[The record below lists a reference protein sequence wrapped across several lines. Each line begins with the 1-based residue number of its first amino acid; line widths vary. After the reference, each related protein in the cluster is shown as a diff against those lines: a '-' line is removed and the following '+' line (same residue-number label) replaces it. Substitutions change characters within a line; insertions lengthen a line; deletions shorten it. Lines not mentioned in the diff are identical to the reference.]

1 MAISNIQEKINI
13 NTYRSSDVI
22 EQYLAEDL
30 LQPAEITILK
40 QIHNEVAGKKILDIG
55 VGGGRTIPH
64 LLGISTHY
72 QGIDYSEEMINACK
86 KKYSQVNLSHDDVR
100 NLPEL
105 QNDELALV
113 FFSFN
118 GLDYMGHEDR
128 LLVLKEIYR
137 ILAQGGYF
145 VFSSHNR
152 NYKDTCW
159 ITLNPF
165 RMFLRLIKR
174 MLKAWRCLQKKA
186 YESHTEEYIIYWDD
200 AHGGLLTY
208 ALSIENQMRQL
219 NAAGFQLPAMAV
231 DRAGNIVEKDTQSPW
246 IYYCVQK
253 AL

>member
-1 MAISNIQEKINI
+1 MAISSIQEKINI
-13 NTYRSSDVI
+13 NIYRNSDVI
-22 EQYLAEDL
+22 DQYLTEDS
-30 LQPAEITILK
+30 LQPAEIAILK
-40 QIHNEVAGKKILDIG
+40 RIQSEVSGKKILDIG
-55 VGGGRTIPH
+55 VGGGRTIPY
-64 LLGISTHY
+64 LLEISTQY
-72 QGIDYSEEMINACK
+72 QGIDYSEKMINACK
-86 KKYSQVNLSHDDVR
+86 KKYSQVNLSHGDAR

-105 QNDELALV
+105 QNDELAMV

-137 ILAQGGYF
+137 ILAPGGYF

-152 NYKDTCW
+152 NYRDTGW
-159 ITLNPF
+159 ITPNPF
-165 RMFLRLIKR
+165 RLLLRVMKR
-174 MLKAWRCLQKKA
+174 MLKAWRCLQKKV
-186 YESHTEEYIIYWDD
+186 YEIHAQEYVIYWDE

-219 NAAGFQLPAMAV
+219 KAAGFQWPAMAV
-231 DRAGNIVEKDTQSPW
+231 DVAGNIVENDTKSPW